1 MMNDIN
7 KKMMIDEIE
16 RVITDLDNSWVK
28 SIKKDIIEIEESW
41 QDSAREEYIAK
52 LESVSSIVNKLT
64 SELKQLEIIWEKYND
79 NKDIIQ

>member
-1 MMNDIN
+1 
-7 KKMMIDEIE
+7 MIDEIE
-16 RVITDLDNSWVK
+16 RAIADLDNSWVK
-28 SIKKDIIEIEESW
+28 SIKNDIVEIEESW

-52 LESVSSIVNKLT
+52 LESVSSIVNRLT